1 MKRLIEKGLMFGN
14 LIHVSSPALVER
26 YNRAL
31 GHLTGK
37 QTALTD
43 FHIDISGYS
52 PEVGDEL
59 GDMQYLNQG
68 GCNRQFI
75 LLSTAQK
82 TAPLLNAKFSMSRG
96 ILRQF
101 IEENEA
107 QMFALTARDA
117 VAGELLNSVYSVS
130 DPARLLDIRKIK
142 IEADTTSG
150 TVKDAEKLGQMV
162 DRFVQEDDAW
172 FDDVLIADMIGLA
185 KKTGDVT
192 RNPVRLKQMEFAQD
206 NFWTAHYGGAY
217 LFRGVDHPAVVAQ
230 DKTALRDLSMAH
242 VFDLEDRNQVA
253 RFLEL
258 NDLVEPIVKARGID
272 AGAILRQKMDFIVV
286 DVAQDRG
293 IDLTGATR
301 RDIRA
306 LARAHAD
313 ALPPE
318 FHGLQSLV
326 RWAED
331 DGPWPRIGSDHPA
344 YFYTLRAADH
354 PDRDLVNMLLS
365 ELAPKDV
372 RQLFICHKE
381 LFYKLYA
388 GWSET
393 KKSYVADFLEREYQ
407 ADKAGARKALFGH
420 DAPLEEPAPPPP
432 PRSQTDLLDRVGPW
446 GAVNR
451 IQPTK
456 SKGSKKAKKKTKVK
470 GPWGG

>member
-31 GHLTGK
+31 IHLTGK
-37 QTALTD
+37 RTELAD

-52 PEVGDEL
+52 PEIGDEL

-75 LLSTAQK
+75 LLTTAQK
-82 TAPLLNAKFSMSRG
+82 SAPLLNAKFSMSRG

-101 IEENEA
+101 IEGNEA
-107 QMFALTARDA
+107 QLFALTTRDA
-117 VAGELLNSVYSVS
+117 VAGELLNSVYSVA

-142 IEADTTSG
+142 VEADTTAG
-150 TVKDAEKLGQMV
+150 TVKEAEKLGRMV
-162 DRFVQEDDAW
+162 DRFMTEDDAW
-172 FDDVLIADMIGLA
+172 FDDLLIADMIGVA
-185 KKTGDVT
+185 QRTGDVT
-192 RNPVRLKQMEFAQD
+192 RNPVRLTQMEFVQD
-206 NFWTAHYGGAY
+206 NFWTAHFGGAY
-217 LFRGVDHPAVVAQ
+217 LFRGGKDVVVIAA
-230 DKTALRDLSMAH
+230 DKARLGALPQGH
-242 VFDLEDRNQVA
+242 VFGFEDRNQIA

-258 NDLVEPIVKARGID
+258 NRMVEPIVKARGID

-318 FHGLQSLV
+318 FHALQALV

-331 DGPWPRIGSDHPA
+331 EGPWPRIDSDHPA

-354 PDRDLVNMLLS
+354 PDRDLINMLLA
-365 ELAPKDV
+365 ELAPMDV

-381 LFYKLYA
+381 LFYRLYA
-388 GWSET
+388 GWSDT

-407 ADKAGARKALFGH
+407 ADKAGARRALFGH

-432 PRSQTDLLDRVGPW
+432 PQPDLMDRVGPW
-446 GAVNR
+446 GAVAKAR
-451 IQPTK
+451 KPR
-456 SKGSKKAKKKTKVK
+456 KKAVK